1 VEELVADRSAPPSL
15 VKAEPVGSHPALVVI
30 QARPAGPG
38 HLRASS

>member
-1 VEELVADRSAPPSL
+1 VEELVAEQPAPPSL
-15 VKAEPVGSHPALVVI
+15 VKADPVGSHPALVVI